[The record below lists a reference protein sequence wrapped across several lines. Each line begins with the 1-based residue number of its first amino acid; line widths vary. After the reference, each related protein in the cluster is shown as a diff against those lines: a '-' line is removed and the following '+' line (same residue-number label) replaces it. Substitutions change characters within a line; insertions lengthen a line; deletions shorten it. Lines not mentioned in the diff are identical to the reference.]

1 MKPLEEKTGVE
12 GRVNARAGAERSV
25 KNVHLL
31 ASPRGGGAPG
41 ARYTREARSQAR
53 DSVRFPNW
61 EIP

>member
-31 ASPRGGGAPG
+31 ASPRGGGPPG
-41 ARYTREARSQAR
+41 ARYTLREARSQAR
-53 DSVRFPNW
+53 A
-61 EIP
+61 